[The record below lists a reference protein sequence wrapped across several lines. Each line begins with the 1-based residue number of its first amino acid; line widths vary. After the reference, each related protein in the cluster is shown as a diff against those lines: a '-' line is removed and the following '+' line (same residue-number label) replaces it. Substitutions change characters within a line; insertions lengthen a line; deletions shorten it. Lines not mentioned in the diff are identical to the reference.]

1 MVAAAP
7 RAAGKAPALNV
18 APAAAPVK
26 ATPAVA
32 MAPVPAPAGA
42 MAPVPAPV
50 VAMAPVPAHAVAM
63 APVPAPAVGARPAL
77 LAPPYTNTRIAES
90 SKMHSDVQVLMMEQS
105 GDIAELGSYGAFNIC
120 CNLFMG
126 ACIGATTVLLV
137 MFFFTD
143 CRFVMT
149 TKNVDKNKSRAG
161 IEELDRATQLNL
173 AATALTVL
181 ALEETS
187 ELPSAGEESSP
198 GEAGSSTPRED
209 AATNGVRK
217 RPATKHAARRGPAT
231 RADR

>member
-18 APAAAPVK
+18 APATAPVK

-42 MAPVPAPV
+42 MAPVPAHV
-50 VAMAPVPAHAVAM
+50 VAM

-149 TKNVDKNKSRAG
+149 KNVDKNKSRAG

-198 GEAGSSTPRED
+198 GEAGSSTPREN